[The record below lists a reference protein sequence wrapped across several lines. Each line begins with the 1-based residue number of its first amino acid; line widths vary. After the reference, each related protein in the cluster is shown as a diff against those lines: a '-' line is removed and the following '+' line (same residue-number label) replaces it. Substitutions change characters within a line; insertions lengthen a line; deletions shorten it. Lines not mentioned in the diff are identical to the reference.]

1 MLDSDQAFRL
11 YWEGIQISLNRAAN
25 RMADSRDLED
35 TEVFLTEDRFADRF
49 FAPKETALKYSFGA
63 ASDVGKVRSSNEDH
77 FVVIERRR
85 SSELLLSNLEIEG
98 SSLYTDRSYAA
109 IVADG
114 MGGERFGEFASRVAL
129 ETMFD
134 LANQATSWIMKFTD
148 FEAQQIRQRVRAYV
162 DQIQSTMRD
171 YIRSDPA
178 LAGMGTTWTS
188 ALCLSHDVLIVHIGD
203 SRAYTLR
210 QKELRQIT
218 HDETVAQAFVDAGK
232 APQSVKQFR
241 HLLLNHFGGDKQQV
255 SAQIYHVRVE
265 PGDRLLLC
273 TDGLTDMI
281 SDDLISQTLQSH
293 ARPQETSDALVEL
306 ALKNGGKDNVT
317 VVVAAVE

>member
-1 MLDSDQAFRL
+1 
-11 YWEGIQISLNRAAN
+11 
-25 RMADSRDLED
+25 MADSRDLEETD
-35 TEVFLTEDRFADRF
+35 VFLSEDEFAHRF
-49 FAPKETALKYSFGA
+49 FAPKEPALQYSFGA
-63 ASDVGKVRSSNEDH
+63 ASHVGEVRPNNEDH
-77 FVVIERRR
+77 FAVIQRRR
-85 SSELLLSNLEIEG
+85 SSELVMSNLKINSNSFSTD
-98 SSLYTDRSYAA
+98 SSFAA

-134 LANQATSWIMKFTD
+134 LANHATSWVMRFTD

-162 DQIQSTMRD
+162 DQLQSTMRE
-171 YIRSDPA
+171 YIQSDPA

-281 SDDLISQTLQSH
+281 PDDHISRTLQSH
-293 ARPQETSDALVEL
+293 ADPQEATDELVKQALL
-306 ALKNGGKDNVT
+306 NGGKDNVT
-317 VVVAAVE
+317 VVVAAVK